1 MTARLKALP
10 DALRGGAWPSPA
22 RVVRCLVKSSKP
34 LCGVVLHVI
43 TGCIG
48 WFWDADRGSSAK
60 GVVSPKNRCYEL
72 LAVFII
78 FLSRVFRH

>member
-34 LCGVVLHVI
+34 LCGVVLCVI

-48 WFWDADRGSSAK
+48 WLVCGMLIEDL
-60 GVVSPKNRCYEL
+60 VRCQSEKIGITSYW
-72 LAVFII
+72 LAT
-78 FLSRVFRH
+78 